1 MTQQLS
7 ETAAPPLGRH
17 AAVVLTLTSTV
28 VFMVFLDATIVN
40 VAFETIS
47 RDLHA
52 GASGLAWVL
61 NAYSLAFAAMLIP
74 AGRLADRYGRRR
86 VFLLGV
92 AGFTVFSG
100 LCGFAPDPAVLI
112 AGRALQALF
121 AALVIPSALALLLAA
136 VPPARRPVAVA
147 TQAAMGAA
155 AAAVGPTTGAL
166 LIEAGNWRWVFLVNV
181 PIGVLVALAGRGLL
195 RENRDPGAR
204 GLPDPAGVLLVAVI
218 PALLSFSVIQGP
230 SWGWDN
236 LWVVAG
242 FGLAVLL
249 LPVLAWR
256 STTARHPAL
265 DLELLRIRQFRLI
278 NAASLLFATAF
289 YGMLLANIVFLQT
302 VWHYS
307 VLQAA
312 LASAPGPIMVA
323 VLARFAG
330 RLAVRIGFRTVLLTG
345 AACWA
350 LASAAFALMIGPSPQ
365 WTTHWLPPALLTGV
379 AIGLT
384 LPVQSGA
391 AVTPLPAARFGLG
404 SAINAS
410 FRQLGAV
417 LGVSVFVALVGDTRT
432 ATTVDYHRTWWILGA
447 VGLASGLVLLSPR
460 LTPRRPAR
468 ATDQRP
474 VPPHAPT
481 NPPPGDEHVDHRQL

>member
-1 MTQQLS
+1 MTRQLS
-7 ETAAPPLGRH
+7 ETVPSPALGRH
-17 AAVVLTLTSTV
+17 AAVVLALTSAV

-47 RDLHA
+47 RDLRA

-61 NAYSLAFAAMLIP
+61 NAYSLTFAAMLIP

-112 AGRALQALF
+112 AGRALQGLF
-121 AALVIPSALALLLAA
+121 AALVVPTALALLLHA
-136 VPPARRPVAVA
+136 VSPARRPIAVA

-166 LIEAGNWRWVFLVNV
+166 LIEYGSWRWVFLVNV
-181 PIGVLVALAGRGLL
+181 PIGVLVALAGRWLL
-195 RENRDPGAR
+195 RESRDPGAL
-204 GLPDPAGVLLVAVI
+204 GVPDPAGALLVAVI

-236 LWVVAG
+236 PWVVSG
-242 FGLAVLL
+242 FGFAALL
-249 LPVLAWR
+249 LPVLGWR
-256 STTARHPAL
+256 SATARNPVL
-265 DLELLRIRQFRLI
+265 DLELLRTRQFRLI

-289 YGMLLANIVFLQT
+289 YGMLLANIVFLQA

-307 VLQAA
+307 VLEAA
-312 LASAPGPIMVA
+312 LASTPGPLMVA

-330 RLAVRIGFRTVLLTG
+330 RLAGRVGFRAVLLAG

-350 LASAAFALMIGPSPQ
+350 LASAAFALVIGPSAQ

-391 AVTPLPAARFGLG
+391 AVASLPATRFGLG

-417 LGVSVFVALVGDTRT
+417 LGVSLFVALVGDTRT
-432 ATTVDYHRTWWILGA
+432 ATTDDYHRAWWVLGA
-447 VGLASGLVLLSPR
+447 VGLASGLVLLSR
-460 LTPRRPAR
+460 TRW
-468 ATDQRP
+468 Q
-474 VPPHAPT
+474 PT
-481 NPPPGDEHVDHRQL
+481 H